1 MNIQTIENLVEKYKT
16 EIFAFLKEIVNLN
29 SFSKNDA
36 GLIQIANAIIDWGK
50 SHGFE
55 FDKIK
60 HSTNANIFHLYWES
74 RKQTPFLAL
83 LGHFDTVHSPETPF
97 QKLKEQD
104 GKLIGP
110 GVMDMKGGLVVAL
123 YALVVLREA
132 SGQKELPVRV
142 IFNCDEEVGS
152 VDSKKLIDDKLRQ
165 AQGALVFEGRYASD
179 NAIITARRGII
190 MGRVT
195 VAGKAAHAGE
205 NPAEG
210 VNAVLE
216 MSEKIVRLNRLN
228 DKQAGT
234 TVSVNTI
241 SGGEAANII
250 ADHCTAEIDIRF
262 ADSDRERE
270 IVDRVSQI
278 LRRQFVPGSRITYD
292 LKTVR
297 PAMVC
302 TPAAAELR
310 DLYFESAREL
320 GLPAAARSAG
330 GGSDANLVSALGVP
344 ALDSL
349 GPAGGNPHR
358 TDEYVIKS
366 SVLDSIKVCSLFMAK
381 LCAKQPGKESELIGP
396 GFDFTL

>member
-1 MNIQTIENLVEKYKT
+1 MTIQTIENLVEKYKS
-16 EIFAFLKEIVNLN
+16 EIFAFLAELVNIN

-36 GLIQIANAIIDWGK
+36 GLVRTANAIIDWGK
-50 SHGFE
+50 SHDFE
-55 FDKIK
+55 FDKIE
-60 HSTNANIFHLYWES
+60 HTANPKIFHLYWEG
-74 RKQTPFLAL
+74 QNQMPFWAI
-83 LGHFDTVHSPETPF
+83 LGHFDTVHSPGIPF
-97 QKLKEQD
+97 QTLEEKD

-132 SGQKELPVRV
+132 SGQQELPVRIV
-142 IFNCDEEVGS
+142 LNCDEEVGS
-152 VDSKKLIDDKLRQ
+152 VDSKKLIEDKLRQ
-165 AQGALVFEGRYASD
+165 ARGALVFEGRYASD

-190 MGRVT
+190 MGRLT

-228 DKQAGT
+228 DEQAGT
-234 TVSVNTI
+234 TVSINTI
-241 SGGEAANII
+241 RGGEAANII
-250 ADHCTAEIDIRF
+250 ADHCAAEIDIRF
-262 ADSDRERE
+262 ADSDCERE
-270 IVDRVSQI
+270 TVDRVSQI
-278 LRRQFVPGSRITYD
+278 LKRQFVPGSRSTYD

-302 TPAAAELR
+302 SPAAVELR
-310 DLYFESAREL
+310 DLYFESAKAL
-320 GLPAAARSAG
+320 GLPFAARSAG

-349 GPAGGNPHR
+349 GPAGGNPHK

-366 SVLDSIKVCSLFMAK
+366 SILDSIKVCSLFMAK
-381 LCAKQPGKESELIGP
+381 LCAKQLNKGGRL
-396 GFDFTL
+396 

>member
-1 MNIQTIENLVEKYKT
+1 MTIQTIENLVEKYKA
-16 EIFAFLKEIVNLN
+16 EIFAFLAEIVNIN

-36 GLIQIANAIIDWGK
+36 GLIRTANAIIDWGK
-50 SHGFE
+50 THGFE
-55 FDKIK
+55 FDKIE
-60 HSTNANIFHLYWES
+60 HTANPKIFHLYWEGQN
-74 RKQTPFLAL
+74 QTPFLAL
-83 LGHFDTVHSPETPF
+83 LGHFDTVHSPEIPF
-97 QKLKEQD
+97 QTLEQKGSKLV
-104 GKLIGP
+104 GP

-132 SGQKELPVRV
+132 SGQKELPVRIV
-142 IFNCDEEVGS
+142 LNCDEEVGS
-152 VDSKKLIDDKLRQ
+152 VDSKKVIEDKLRQ

-195 VAGKAAHAGE
+195 VTGKAAHAGE

-228 DKQAGT
+228 DEQAGT

-250 ADHCTAEIDIRF
+250 ADHCRAEIDIRF

-278 LRRQFVPGSRITYD
+278 LKRQFVPGSRSTYD

-302 TPAAAELR
+302 SPAAVKLR
-310 DLYFESAREL
+310 DLYFESAKAL
-320 GLPAAARSAG
+320 GLPFAARSAG

-349 GPAGGNPHR
+349 GPAGGNPHK

-366 SVLDSIKVCSLFMAK
+366 SILDSIKVCSLFMAK
-381 LCAKQPGKESELIGP
+381 LCAKQLNKGGR
-396 GFDFTL
+396 

>member
-1 MNIQTIENLVEKYKT
+1 MNIQTIKNLVEKYKT
-16 EIFAFLKEIVNLN
+16 EIFAFLKEIVNIN

-36 GLIQIANAIIDWGK
+36 GLIRTANVIIAWGK

-60 HSTNANIFHLYWES
+60 HTANPKIFHLYWQGQ
-74 RKQTPFLAL
+74 KQTPFWAL
-83 LGHFDTVHSPETPF
+83 LGHFDTVHSPEIPF
-97 QKLKEQD
+97 QKLVEK
-104 GKLIGP
+104 GSKLIGP

-123 YALVVLREA
+123 YALVALREA

-142 IFNCDEEVGS
+142 VFNCDEEVGS
-152 VDSKKLIDDKLRQ
+152 VDSKQLIEDKLRQ

-190 MGRVT
+190 MGRAT

-205 NPAEG
+205 NPTEG

-228 DKQAGT
+228 DEQAGT

-262 ADSDRERE
+262 ADSHHERE

-278 LRRQFVPGSRITYD
+278 LKRHFVPGSRITYD

-302 TPAAAELR
+302 TPAAVELR
-310 DLYFESAREL
+310 DLYFESAKAL
-320 GLPAAARSAG
+320 GLPVAARSAG

-349 GPAGGNPHR
+349 GPAGGNPHK

-366 SVLDSIKVCSLFMAK
+366 SILDSIKVCSLFMAK
-381 LCAKQPGKESELIGP
+381 LCAKQLNKGGRL
-396 GFDFTL
+396 